1 MNRLTHL
8 LDSTLFRLIS
18 VIAQLFLVSAVCA
31 AFYQVIARFIL
42 QEPSDWSEGWT
53 RTAMIWLV
61 LLGVVLA
68 CRQGAM
74 LKVEMLHSLL
84 KDPWQRRLEHVVM
97 LIMAGFFGLMT
108 WIGVLM
114 TYRVRFQTI
123 PSLGISISWI
133 YAAIPVGMA
142 LALLA
147 VIVQWAN
154 ARNESQEEDL
164 TLL

>member
-1 MNRLTHL
+1 
-8 LDSTLFRLIS
+8 
-18 VIAQLFLVSAVCA
+18 
-31 AFYQVIARFIL
+31 
-42 QEPSDWSEGWT
+42 
-53 RTAMIWLV
+53 
-61 LLGVVLA
+61 
-68 CRQGAM
+68 
-74 LKVEMLHSLL
+74 
-84 KDPWQRRLEHVVM
+84 M

-154 ARNESQEEDL
+154 ARKESQEEDL